1 MTGRPPRNGGRGRQA
16 VDAPEPLLE
25 DRPGGGRPG
34 PGQRAGGR
42 PAGGRSAG
50 ELADSAVAAGAADA
64 GARLIG
70 GRYRLGGSIGRGNMG
85 VVWRARDELLG
96 RDVAIKEV
104 RLPPDM
110 SEAERNDL
118 CQRTL
123 REARCAARLSHP
135 AVATVYDVVEEFGRP
150 WIVMELIHGRSLD
163 RVIRKQGPM
172 SPRRAAEIGR
182 QLLAAV
188 AAAHAAGVLH
198 RDVKP
203 ANVLLTRD
211 DKAVLTDFGV
221 AAMEGDP
228 SLTKTGMVMGTPA
241 FLAPE
246 RIRGEV
252 ATSAADLWS
261 LGATLYAAVEGHG
274 PYDHWRDATAT
285 MAAILTSDP
294 PPPKT
299 AGPLT
304 AAITALL
311 SRDPATR
318 PSVAAAARM
327 LEEVADAAAKAPS
340 HRKSLNRWSRRA
352 WRAPLWAVA
361 AATACLIALVPVS
374 LRALGHKAGR
384 PRTAPSHAVIRSA
397 VPSSPKPK
405 PKPKPKPA
413 HSPKPKPA
421 RTHAAAPA
429 GGWRLVWSDEFNGP
443 AGSAP
448 DASKW
453 GHDTGGGGWGNS
465 ELEYYTSSTANAE
478 VDGQSNLV
486 ITARNAAGSGLSCWY
501 GACRYTSAR
510 LNTLGQFAFEYGR
523 ISARIQLPRGRG
535 LWPSFWA
542 IGADFG
548 RVGWPRCGMIDILSN
563 LGSTPATVSSDLVG
577 PGYNALSRYSLS
589 GTSAGTYHTFTA
601 DWYPDHVSFFVD
613 GHLYATRYRS
623 QAGAGWVFDHP
634 FSLVFNLAVGGSQ
647 PGAPNAATTF
657 PQQMRVDWVRVYQ
670 AVAAGPA
677 R

>member
-1 MTGRPPRNGGRGRQA
+1 MLPPPRNGGRGRQA

-25 DRPGGGRPG
+25 DRPGDARRG
-34 PGQRAGGR
+34 PGQSAGGR
-42 PAGGRSAG
+42 WAG
-50 ELADSAVAAGAADA
+50 EPADPAVAAGAADA

-70 GRYRLGGSIGRGNMG
+70 GRYRLAGSIGRGNMG

-96 RDVAIKEV
+96 RDVAIKEI
-104 RLPPDM
+104 RLPADL
-110 SEAERNDL
+110 SEAERNNL

-123 REARCAARLSHP
+123 REARSAARLSHL
-135 AVATVYDVVEEFGRP
+135 AVAMVHDVIEELGRP

-163 RVIRKQGPM
+163 HVIKKQGPV

-188 AAAHAAGVLH
+188 AAAQAAGVLH
-198 RDVKP
+198 RDLKP
-203 ANVLLTRD
+203 ANVLLARD
-211 DKAVLTDFGV
+211 GRAVLTDFG
-221 AAMEGDP
+221 AAAIEGDP
-228 SLTKTGMVMGTPA
+228 SLTTTGMVLGTPA

-252 ATSAADLWS
+252 ATPAADLWS

-274 PYDHWRDATAT
+274 PYDHCGDATAT
-285 MAAILTSDP
+285 MVAILTSDV

-318 PSVAAAARM
+318 PSTAAAARM
-327 LEEVADAAAKAPS
+327 LEAVADAAAKPPCR
-340 HRKSLNRWSRRA
+340 RKRLNRSPRRA
-352 WRAPLWAVA
+352 WRAPLRAVA
-361 AATACLIALVPVS
+361 AATVCLIVLVPVS
-374 LRALGHKAGR
+374 LWALGHKAGR
-384 PRTAPSHAVIRSA
+384 TRTAPSKAVIRSA
-397 VPSSPKPK
+397 VPTSPKP
-405 PKPKPKPA
+405 PPA
-413 HSPKPKPA
+413 Q
-421 RTHAAAPA
+421 TQAAGPA

-453 GHDTGGGGWGNS
+453 NHDIGGNGWGNS
-465 ELEYYTSSTANAE
+465 EREYYTSSTANAAL
-478 VDGQSNLV
+478 DGHGDLV

-501 GACRYTSAR
+501 GPCRYTSAR
-510 LNTLGQFAFEYGR
+510 LNTLGRFAFEYGR
-523 ISARIQLPRGRG
+523 ISASIEFPRGQG

-548 RVGWPRCGMIDILSN
+548 RVGWPQCGMIDLLSN
-563 LGSTPATVSSDLVG
+563 LGSTPATVSSGLVG
-577 PGYNALSRYSLS
+577 PGYGALSGYSLS
-589 GTSAGTYHTFTA
+589 SGTFAGSYHTFTA
-601 DWYPDHVSFFVD
+601 DWYPDRISFFVD
-613 GHLYATRYRS
+613 GHLYATKYRS

-634 FSLVFNLAVGGSQ
+634 FSLVVNLAVGGSQ
-647 PGAPNAATTF
+647 PGAPDAATTF
-657 PQQMRVDWVRVYQ
+657 PQQMRVAWIRVYQ
-670 AVAAGPA
+670 AVGPA
-677 R
+677 VLRASP